1 MCADC
6 LADVVYMMDSSISI
20 NTNAAS
26 NWALAQTFVD
36 LVIQNLPFGAGGALH
51 GVVQYGNVAYN
62 QFFLGAYTTNK
73 QALTDAIDALTYYT
87 DQQQTNTQSAI
98 NRMWTDQFIVAMGD
112 RPNAPNY
119 GIVITDGQADIFTQN
134 TIPES
139 LLAKNVDFVIAVG
152 LGTNV
157 NGFELQAVSSWQLT
171 GGNTS
176 WTLLPNIN
184 SLATA
189 VPYVVNKIC
198 LGESLANTSTNTAS
212 ICCFNES
219 KR

>member
-1 MCADC
+1 LHLGILTDFSMCACVCADC

-20 NTNAAS
+20 NTNAPG

-36 LVIQNLPFGAGGALH
+36 LIIQNLPFGAGGALH

-112 RPNAPNY
+112 RPNVPNY

-171 GGNTS
+171 GGKHELDVVARHQLDRNGRALRCQQDLS
-176 WTLLPNIN
+176 W
-184 SLATA
+184 
-189 VPYVVNKIC
+189 
-198 LGESLANTSTNTAS
+198 
-212 ICCFNES
+212 
-219 KR
+219 